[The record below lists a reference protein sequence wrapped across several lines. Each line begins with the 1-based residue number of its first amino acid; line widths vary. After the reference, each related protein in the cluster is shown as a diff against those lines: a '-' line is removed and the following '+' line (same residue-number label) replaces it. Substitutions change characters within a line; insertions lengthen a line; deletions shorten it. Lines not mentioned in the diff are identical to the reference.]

1 LVFAPYAA
9 GLDGMNRKK
18 KINSILKK
26 RAKKANAKNVISNKP
41 RYVAK
46 ADRVEQDIEQ
56 QKPAGSES

>member
-1 LVFAPYAA
+1 
-9 GLDGMNRKK
+9 MNRKK

-56 QKPAGSES
+56 QEPAGSES